1 MRLLASLGSLAAT
14 LFSRHRIEREMDEEL
29 ASHIQCSAD
38 ELERSGVPPAE
49 ALRRARLEFGGYQ
62 RFKEECRETVGIH
75 FVESLR
81 QDLRFGLRML
91 RKNPGLTAAAAL
103 TIALGIGVNVA
114 IFSLVNTILFRS
126 LPVRASNR
134 LVVIWVRNLK
144 AGWSRIG
151 PAGQDYLD
159 WKEQSRSFDD
169 IFLFEHGTGTITGAG
184 EPEQVAGLRV
194 TTDFG
199 DFFGIKPV
207 LGRTFRLE
215 EAGARHNFAILSY
228 GYWQRRFASD
238 PTVVGR
244 GLTLNSERYTIIGVL
259 PTDIAALFPV
269 DIVVPF
275 DNERLK
281 EVDSNLGVFGRLKPG
296 VTVDR
301 ASSEMSAIMDRIG
314 QVRPSRKGFGS
325 VLVPL
330 ESVRVEYIKPALL
343 VLLAAAGFVFL
354 IACANVGNLMLSR
367 AVGRQGEIAL
377 RTALGAGRF
386 RLVRQFLAESTLL
399 AILGGAAG
407 LLLALW
413 TTWLLPRYMPAQI
426 PIPNGAYYFSLPQV
440 HLDAASLAFTVVL
453 SLLTGIVFGLA
464 PAFES
469 LRCNV
474 SDSLKEGGR
483 GSLTGAHGQRTRAA
497 LVVVEAALAFVLVIG
512 ASLMMESFTRL
523 LATSPGFRADHLLT
537 LRIKLAGDAKDSPY
551 RDPRR
556 RAPAFQRFLN
566 RVQALPGIQSA
577 AFTHIVPLSQDDM
590 DMDFFVVKEQP
601 PLPPGQ
607 HLAADLRDITPDYFR
622 AMGIPLIQGRAF
634 TEHDGPDSPRVV
646 VIDETLARRF
656 FPTGDPIGKHLQIPN
671 ATRPEREI
679 VGVVGAVLDIGFDS
693 QPRPT
698 IYLPSAQT
706 ADQTMSLVVRSALPP
721 SAILPAIKSAIWSVD
736 KDQPVFSVRPMEEI
750 ISGVTSAQRIAFL
763 TLDAFALLALVLAA
777 IGIYGVT
784 SYAVSRR
791 THEIGI
797 RMALGAEAGDVLRL
811 IVGDGVKLAL
821 WGVALGLAAALALTR
836 LMSSL
841 LFGVSATDPL
851 TFVAVAL
858 LLTLV
863 AAIACYLPARRGM
876 RVDPTVSLRHE

>member
-1 MRLLASLGSLAAT
+1 
-14 LFSRHRIEREMDEEL
+14 
-29 ASHIQCSAD
+29 
-38 ELERSGVPPAE
+38 
-49 ALRRARLEFGGYQ
+49 
-62 RFKEECRETVGIH
+62 
-75 FVESLR
+75 
-81 QDLRFGLRML
+81 
-91 RKNPGLTAAAAL
+91 
-103 TIALGIGVNVA
+103 
-114 IFSLVNTILFRS
+114 
-126 LPVRASNR
+126 
-134 LVVIWVRNLK
+134 
-144 AGWSRIG
+144 
-151 PAGQDYLD
+151 
-159 WKEQSRSFDD
+159 
-169 IFLFEHGTGTITGAG
+169 
-184 EPEQVAGLRV
+184 
-194 TTDFG
+194 
-199 DFFGIKPV
+199 
-207 LGRTFRLE
+207 
-215 EAGARHNFAILSY
+215 
-228 GYWQRRFASD
+228 
-238 PTVVGR
+238 
-244 GLTLNSERYTIIGVL
+244 
-259 PTDIAALFPV
+259 
-269 DIVVPF
+269 
-275 DNERLK
+275 
-281 EVDSNLGVFGRLKPG
+281 
-296 VTVDR
+296 
-301 ASSEMSAIMDRIG
+301 
-314 QVRPSRKGFGS
+314 
-325 VLVPL
+325 
-330 ESVRVEYIKPALL
+330 
-343 VLLAAAGFVFL
+343 
-354 IACANVGNLMLSR
+354 
-367 AVGRQGEIAL
+367 
-377 RTALGAGRF
+377 LGAGRF

-512 ASLMMESFTRL
+512 AGLMMESFTRL

-607 HLAADLRDITPDYFR
+607 HLAADLRHITPDYFR

-721 SAILPAIKSAIWSVD
+721 SAILPAIKGAIWSVD

-858 LLTLV
+858 LLTMV